1 MNYDGQAAFDE
12 VLRPWL
18 ENNIPAIEQ
27 LRSLGAS
34 SGGVIP
40 PMPGEA
46 LWFLYS
52 VHRVLELLVLRFQT
66 FSPGG
71 SNEQGPAITLG
82 EFFRFARGIGAD
94 ILNPRPWSPFHHEIV
109 GLAPTSPDMR
119 PQGLRQHWPC
129 LMLGPLLLMRAGV
142 TVPAGAARL
151 VPGIADRSM
160 LFWAY
165 RRNSRRHNDLAHGWG
180 ANSSW
185 RTPPG
190 SGLKSELQIQDLTPS
205 ASAGAVHRITANR
218 LAIATACVRLFA
230 FNFMLMF
237 RRCVRTVLSD
247 TNSFSAIALLE

>member
-1 MNYDGQAAFDE
+1 MDYDGQAAFDD

-34 SGGVIP
+34 SGGAIP

-82 EFFRFARGIGAD
+82 EFFRFASGIGAD

-185 RTPPG
+185 RTAFRRDYVLDGTFHFNVDGEIDLATLRPG
-190 SGLKSELQIQDLTPS
+190 DVDDHGLSPQERRELV
-205 ASAGAVHRITANR
+205 VHRCFVTCDKDDAG
-218 LAIATACVRLFA
+218 LFPYDD
-230 FNFMLMF
+230 
-237 RRCVRTVLSD
+237 RCSLKAV
-247 TNSFSAIALLE
+247 